1 MTIFN
6 TKKNN
11 LLLLSG
17 IFLLGF
23 SLKVAM
29 SQLGSTHD
37 FGWWKLNLAF
47 FQKGESFYNY
57 GRYAYSPFW
66 IYLLNIIDQI
76 NIPYFGGIDTFRYK
90 MIFILNLFDFLIFYL
105 ILRNYSLKV
114 GLIFFLSPISIFI
127 SGHHN
132 QFDNIAIFFGFLA
145 ILLIEKRK
153 KNEIKYLGLFFLGI
167 SLCAKHVLFLLPIWL
182 AFKEKN
188 YVNKFIYVVIPYFI
202 FLISF
207 LPYLEDY
214 KGIIENVFLNPSYNN
229 GPFWGLFAP
238 KVLHMYFPKISMF
251 IFAMI
256 CAGFYFLKYN
266 VRNTFFFYLI
276 CVVIFSSGIY
286 NHYLAI
292 PLLALSV
299 FWNIKYFY
307 YTLLC
312 ISLYLLD
319 GDALGLGSKIFSNFF
334 EWDIRSTRILYHPII
349 LMLFL
354 GLLDSLFGKKVVNF
368 YYKRVY
374 DFFII
379 NIKKQIQF
387 KRIK

>member
-1 MTIFN
+1 MTLLM
-6 TKKNN
+6 TKNN
-11 LLLLSG
+11 RPLLLFG

-23 SLKVAM
+23 SLKVAI
-29 SQLGSTHD
+29 SQLGSNFD
-37 FGWWKLNLAF
+37 FEMWKLNLAF

-57 GRYAYSPFW
+57 GRYNYSPFW

-76 NIPYFGGIDTFRYK
+76 NIPYFENSNIFRYK
-90 MIFILNLFDFLIFYL
+90 IIFILNLFDFLIFYL
-105 ILRNYSLKV
+105 IFRNYSLKV

-167 SLCAKHVLFLLPIWL
+167 SLCAKHVLFILPIWL

-188 YVNKFIYVVIPYFI
+188 YIHKFIYVAIPYFI
-202 FLISF
+202 FIISF
-207 LPYLEDY
+207 LPYSLDY
-214 KGIIENVFLNPSYNN
+214 KGIIENVFLYKSYNN

-238 KVLHMYFPKISMF
+238 KVLHMYLPKISMF

-256 CAGFYFLKYN
+256 FAGFIFLKCN
-266 VRNTFFFYLI
+266 VRYTFFYYLI
-276 CVVIFSSGIY
+276 CVVIFSSGIF
-286 NHYLAI
+286 NHYFAI
-292 PLLALSV
+292 PLLAIAVL
-299 FWNIKYFY
+299 WNTKYFY
-307 YTLLC
+307 YTLAC

-319 GDALGLGSKIFSNFF
+319 SDALGLGLKIFINFF

-349 LMLFL
+349 LLLFL
-354 GLLDSLFGKKVVNF
+354 GLLDSVVGRKAMNF
-368 YYKRVY
+368 YYKSIY
-374 DFFII
+374 NFFII
-379 NIKKQIQF
+379 NIKKQIQL
-387 KRIK
+387 KK